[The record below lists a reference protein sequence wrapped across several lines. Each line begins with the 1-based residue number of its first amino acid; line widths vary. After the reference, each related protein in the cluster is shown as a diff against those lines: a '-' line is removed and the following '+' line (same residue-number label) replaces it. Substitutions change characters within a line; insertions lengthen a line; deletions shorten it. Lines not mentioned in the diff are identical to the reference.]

1 MTSLN
6 TEMGKQCS
14 QLALASLLKH
24 PTDLAEIIPFIWLL
38 IDGLPLA
45 DTQQM
50 HPKYSL
56 FGFPILALWLGNPL
70 HVVIW
75 GHYRVHRV
83 YVPSLGA
90 SCGPKSGITVP
101 FLLSPPV
108 V

>member
-1 MTSLN
+1 MMSLN

-14 QLALASLLKH
+14 QLAPASLFKH

-38 IDGLPLA
+38 IDGLPPA
-45 DTQQM
+45 GTQQM

-56 FGFPILALWLGNPL
+56 FGFPILALWFGNPL

-75 GHYRVHRV
+75 DHYRVHLI
-83 YVPSLGA
+83 YLPSLGA
-90 SCGPKSGITVP
+90 SYGPKPGITVP
-101 FLLSPPV
+101 FLLSTPV